1 MLELLRRNLIT
12 TAQATRGTN
21 RLPGTIAYDPSIAPT
36 EEPLHFDAATN
47 INAATDTDVATDTDA
62 DRPASVGPAA
72 RIVS

>member
-12 TAQATRGTN
+12 TDQATRGTN

-47 INAATDTDVATDTDA
+47 INAATNTDA
-62 DRPASVGPAA
+62 DRPASVGPVAP
-72 RIVS
+72 IVS